1 MHRIYTTEPE
11 GGKPPER
18 PAELPRPWRES
29 MRPWTYKPGPGLE
42 DAVNVALL
50 LGQPLLVTGEPG
62 TGKTQ
67 LASHVAWRLGLG
79 KPLVF
84 QTKST
89 STARDFFY
97 EFDVLGRFQAA
108 QLRMDR
114 QDVEFINYNALGLA
128 ILLANP
134 REAVTRL
141 LPAGFV
147 HDGPPRRSVVLID
160 EVDKA
165 PRDFPNDILSE
176 VENMAFRI
184 PELGSVVVEAEP
196 EMQPVLIMSSNS
208 EKSLPD
214 AFLRR
219 CVYYNI
225 PFPDRAKLLEIIH
238 ARIGDA
244 SAAPAG
250 FLSDALDF
258 FEMLRAPGT
267 NLRKKPATAE
277 LLSWLILLYGQIGRP
292 GQPLRQYRGE
302 LRATMSALV
311 KSAEDQIVAERV
323 LSSWIEEGGGAGKR

>member
-1 MHRIYTTEPE
+1 MDRIYSADPP
-11 GGKPPER
+11 GGQPPQR
-18 PAELPRPWRES
+18 PVALPRPWRES
-29 MRPWTYKPGPGLE
+29 MRPWTYRPEPGLE

-67 LASHVAWRLGLG
+67 LASHVAWRLGFG

-84 QTKST
+84 QAKST
-89 STARDFFY
+89 STARDLFY

-108 QLRMDR
+108 QTHVARN
-114 QDVEFINYNALGLA
+114 DVEYIHYNALGEA

-134 REAVTRL
+134 AASVAHL
-141 LPAGFV
+141 FPPGFA
-147 HDGPPRRSVVLID
+147 HDGSPRRTVVLID

-184 PELGSVVVEAEP
+184 PELGSVVVKADP

-219 CVYYNI
+219 CIYYNI
-225 PFPDRAKLLEIIH
+225 PFPGREKLLDIIQ
-238 ARIGDA
+238 ARIADA

-258 FEMLRAPGT
+258 FELLRAPAT

-277 LLSWLILLYGQIGRP
+277 LLSWLILLYGLIGNRRE
-292 GQPLRQYRGE
+292 GLRRHPAE
-302 LRATMSALV
+302 LRASISALV
-311 KSAEDQIVAERV
+311 KSAEDQIAAERV
-323 LSSWIEEGGGAGKR
+323 LTTWVEQGGGAGKR